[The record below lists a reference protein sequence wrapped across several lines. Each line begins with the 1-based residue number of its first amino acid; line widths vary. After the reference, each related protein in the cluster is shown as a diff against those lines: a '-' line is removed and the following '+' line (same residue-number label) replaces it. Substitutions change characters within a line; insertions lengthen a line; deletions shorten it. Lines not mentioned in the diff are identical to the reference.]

1 MINKLVDVID
11 LLISFFGIGIALF
24 ILNNYAKTV
33 PNKTINGIKIQ
44 VINNLGIIGLVIFL
58 ILLFVKL
65 FE

>member
-11 LLISFFGIGIALF
+11 LLISFFGIGIGLF
-24 ILNNYAKTV
+24 ILNKYAKTV